1 MRLPDSARQNRG
13 RTDVLKKI
21 AAVVAIAAVA
31 LGMGGCNTIEG
42 AGKDVKAA
50 GGAVE
55 KAAGG
60 AKRY

>member
-1 MRLPDSARQNRG
+1 MARENRG

-31 LGMGGCNTIEG
+31 LGVGACNTIEG

>member
-13 RTDVLKKI
+13 RTDVLK
-21 AAVVAIAAVA
+21 
-31 LGMGGCNTIEG
+31 NIEG